1 MIYVK
6 VLVNFNCYT
15 ENTKIS
21 NENNIKSLKVSK
33 ILLDEG
39 TANSIDSQVE
49 IKFTVSDTLKWF
61 FISKLFSLKKVFK
74 TSLGIIERWFATVTD
89 SKDFLELDF
98 ICVSAVLNS
107 SELLI
112 DSELQ
117 VFNAMNAWLN
127 HNSIERSKYAKYLL
141 QRVRLS
147 LLTIPAL
154 NNILCKNLWITENDE
169 RS

>member
-1 MIYVK
+1 MK
-6 VLVNFNCYT
+6 VN
-15 ENTKIS
+15 
-21 NENNIKSLKVSK
+21 K
-33 ILLDEG
+33 ILLDEKA
-39 TANSIDSQVE
+39 ANSKDKQIE
-49 IKFTVSDTLKWF
+49 IKVTVSNTFIWF
-61 FISKLFSLKKVFK
+61 LISKVFNLNKVSK
-74 TSLGIIERWFATVTD
+74 TSLGIIQRWFTTVAD

-98 ICVSAVLNS
+98 TCVSAILNS

-117 VFNAMNAWLN
+117 VFNVMNAWLN
-127 HNSIERSKYAKYLL
+127 HNSIERSKHAKYLL